1 MKNYINPEAAILIV
15 MLLLSA
21 TYATA
26 KKDPPPMK
34 FGELTAS
41 DFVFDIND
49 HPEFDKNAEAV
60 ILCDYGQEFSGVYG
74 SFFQTRTVM
83 HRRMLILNKKG
94 LSQANV
100 EYGFHSVKKSN
111 SSDMLE
117 NMSGKYGSFW
127 VTGKGSG
134 VFRIKASSYFLEED
148 GSITKLDL
156 QKEDIHLL
164 DASELI
170 KNNKIV
176 FSIPAVKVGSI
187 IEYTITEVGEFS
199 LLAIKW
205 YFQHKLPCL
214 HSEFRFAYNETDS
227 YAIITTGLMEMDMKP
242 VESSITSQQFIKYK
256 TKTNKFIL
264 EDIPGMKW
272 QPFISSMDNYR
283 AGLMLQLNRY
293 YDKRRGKYKT
303 IISTWEELAEKYTK
317 DPAYGKQLFRSSAQF
332 EEIKNRLPDVNT
344 TDEKI
349 EICFNYVKNKFNWN
363 GFYKRIPE
371 RKLNQLINETEASS
385 AEINLFLTRL
395 LREFGINAKAAFA
408 STRGHG
414 LVNPNYPFIGQFNT
428 TVCYI
433 QYQGVDYVL
442 DASNKNQYY
451 RNNPINL
458 IGTKIFPVDMVNPR
472 LVKVSEKR
480 PSSQTIVV
488 NSEIIDGQLVNNVNL
503 KLNGYFALM
512 ARNGFTANDNSFIDY
527 YFEVDNT
534 DFEISDLKL
543 FNYSDLNKS
552 FLASFNCKP
561 VNAIIKLD
569 SLLLIEPSS
578 LFQEINKNPFISG
591 SRSFPVEFNYSFKQT
606 FRYNIIIPEGY
617 EIAGIPENRRY
628 IMSDNTAA
636 VDAIYQYSN
645 GNLQIIFVLQSANL
659 IYQPDKYPELKNLFK
674 NWEDLNNISIA
685 IKKI

>member
-1 MKNYINPEAAILIV
+1 LKYYFHPKVIIV
-15 MLLLSA
+15 VVILLLSA
-21 TYATA
+21 TYAIA
-26 KKDPPPMK
+26 KKDGPPIK
-34 FGELTAS
+34 FDEIKAS

-74 SFFQTRTVM
+74 SFFQTREVI
-83 HRRMLILNKKG
+83 HRRILILNKNG

-100 EYGFHSVKKSN
+100 EYWFHSVKKSN

-148 GSITKLDL
+148 GSITKSDL
-156 QKEDIHLL
+156 NKEDIHLL
-164 DASELI
+164 DTSEPI

-187 IEYTITEVGEFS
+187 IEFTITEVGEFS
-199 LLAIKW
+199 LFARKW
-205 YFQHKLPCL
+205 YFQRDLPCL

-227 YAIITTGLMEMDMKP
+227 YAIITTGLMEMDIKP

-256 TKTNKFIL
+256 TKTNKFVL
-264 EDIPGMKW
+264 ENIPGMKW

-293 YDKRRGKYKT
+293 YDYRQGKYKT
-303 IISTWEELAEKYTK
+303 IISTWEELAKKYTK
-317 DPAYGKQLFRSSAQF
+317 DPAYGKQLFRYSSQF
-332 EEIKNRLPDVNT
+332 EEIKNSLPHVNT

-363 GFYKRIPE
+363 RLQKRIPE
-371 RKLNQLINETEASS
+371 RRLNQLFNETEASS

-408 STRGHG
+408 STREHG
-414 LVNPNYPFIGQFNT
+414 LVNPGYPFIGQFNT
-428 TVCYI
+428 TVCYV
-433 QYQGVDYVL
+433 QNRGVDYVL

-451 RNNPINL
+451 KNNPINL

-472 LVKVSEKR
+472 LVDVSEKR
-480 PSSQTIVV
+480 PSSQTIIV
-488 NSEIIDGQLVNNVNL
+488 NSEVIDGQLVNNVNL

-512 ARNGFTANDNSFIDY
+512 ARNGFAASDNSFIDY

-543 FNYSDLNKS
+543 FNYLDLNKS

-561 VNAIIKLD
+561 VDAVIKLD

-578 LFQEINKNPFISG
+578 LFIEINKNPFIHG

-606 FRYNIIIPEGY
+606 FRYNFIVPEGY
-617 EIAGIPENRRY
+617 ELDGIPDNRRY

-645 GNLQIIFVLQSANL
+645 GILQIIFVLQSANL
-659 IYQPDKYPELKNLFK
+659 IYQSDKYPELKNLFK

-685 IKKI
+685 LKKI